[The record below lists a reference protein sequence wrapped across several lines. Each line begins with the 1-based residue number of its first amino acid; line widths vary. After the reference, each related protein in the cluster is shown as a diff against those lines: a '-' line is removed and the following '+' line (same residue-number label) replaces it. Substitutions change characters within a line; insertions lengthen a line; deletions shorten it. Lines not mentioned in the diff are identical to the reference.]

1 MHTFRACLDCRI
13 FRGFLEDVVP
23 KERKHVG
30 AFGTRERRFPFRR
43 KGNELHAFH
52 RKKSMRSKPMEITL
66 AGLSRL
72 HVLFLPWI
80 TRAEKIRTSKRE
92 NGCS

>member
-1 MHTFRACLDCRI
+1 
-13 FRGFLEDVVP
+13 LEDAVP

-30 AFGTRERRFPFRR
+30 AFGTRERRFRR

-52 RKKSMRSKPMEITL
+52 RKKSIWSELMEITL

-80 TRAEKIRTSKRE
+80 ARAEKIRTSRRE
-92 NGCS
+92 WM